1 MRSALMASGLAHLVL
16 LVVVFAVRNAAP
28 LIVAGP
34 EAVQVALVDPGM
46 VASLP
51 APPPAPKAR
60 EQKMPEVAPT
70 EEEGV
75 KIAPPRPE
83 KEKKKPEKEKAEEPI
98 TDPTP
103 ALPYT
108 AVGTAGL
115 RGAVAVDATDFE
127 FTYYLML
134 VRNRIA
140 QSWSPPAGLATGGR
154 PVRAVVQ
161 FRISRGGGVS
171 GARLESGS
179 GVEFFDRSAL
189 RAVLISDP
197 LPPLPLGFPG
207 SDLGV
212 HFGFEY
218 GGP

>member
-1 MRSALMASGLAHLVL
+1 MRSALMASGLAHLVV

-60 EQKMPEVAPT
+60 EQKMPEVTPT

-75 KIAPPRPE
+75 KIAPPKKEKE
-83 KEKKKPEKEKAEEPI
+83 KEKKPPDKEEPI
-98 TDPTP
+98 ADPNP

-154 PVRAVVQ
+154 PVHAVIQ
-161 FRISRGGGVS
+161 FRIARGGAVS

>member
-1 MRSALMASGLAHLVL
+1 MRSELMGSGIAHLIV

-34 EAVQVALVDPGM
+34 DAVQVALIDPGSI
-46 VASLP
+46 ASLP
-51 APPPAPKAR
+51 PPPPMQKAP

-70 EEEGV
+70 EETGV
-75 KIAPPRPE
+75 KLAPP
-83 KEKKKPEKEKAEEPI
+83 KPEKAKPAKTEEPI
-98 TDPTP
+98 APSQPT
-103 ALPYT
+103 LPYT
-108 AVGTAGL
+108 AVGSAGL
-115 RGAVAVDATDFE
+115 RGAVAVDAADFE

-140 QSWSPPAGLATGGR
+140 QSWTPPAGLATGAN
-154 PVRAVVQ
+154 PVRAVIQ
-161 FRISRGGGVS
+161 FRIARGGAVS
-171 GARLESGS
+171 GARIENAS

-197 LPPLPLGFPG
+197 LPPLPLGFSG